1 MAYLNRVE
9 LIGHLGKDPE
19 IRIFPDGTPVASVSV
34 ATTEYYKDKESGE
47 RKDRTQWHN
56 ITVTGKKAEFIKEYI
71 KKGSFVFISGKLS
84 YRSYEKDGQKKFL
97 TEIVLND
104 FTGDIQI
111 LDKKEADPTNGL
123 V

>member
-47 RKDRTQWHN
+47 R
-56 ITVTGKKAEFIKEYI
+56 
-71 KKGSFVFISGKLS
+71 
-84 YRSYEKDGQKKFL
+84 
-97 TEIVLND
+97 
-104 FTGDIQI
+104 GDICEFFSVRYEI
-111 LDKKEADPTNGL
+111 HLT
-123 V
+123 

>member
-19 IRIFPDGTPVASVSV
+19 IRIFPDGTPIASISV
-34 ATTEYYKDKESGE
+34 ATTEYYKDKETGE
-47 RKDRTQWHN
+47 RKDITQWHN
-56 ITVTGKKAEFIKEYI
+56 ITITGKKADFVKEYI
-71 KKGSFVFISGKLS
+71 KKGSFIFVSGKLS
-84 YRSYEKDGQKKFL
+84 YRSYEKDGQKRFL

-104 FTGDIQI
+104 FTGAIQI
-111 LDKKEADPTNGL
+111 LDKKETAPTNGL

>member
-1 MAYLNRVE
+1 M
-9 LIGHLGKDPE
+9 
-19 IRIFPDGTPVASVSV
+19 
-34 ATTEYYKDKESGE
+34 
-47 RKDRTQWHN
+47 
-56 ITVTGKKAEFIKEYI
+56 TVTGKKAEFIKEYI

>member
-47 RKDRTQWHN
+47 RKDITQWHN
-56 ITVTGKKAEFIKEYI
+56 ITVTGKK
-71 KKGSFVFISGKLS
+71 SRVH
-84 YRSYEKDGQKKFL
+84 
-97 TEIVLND
+97 
-104 FTGDIQI
+104 
-111 LDKKEADPTNGL
+111 
-123 V
+123 